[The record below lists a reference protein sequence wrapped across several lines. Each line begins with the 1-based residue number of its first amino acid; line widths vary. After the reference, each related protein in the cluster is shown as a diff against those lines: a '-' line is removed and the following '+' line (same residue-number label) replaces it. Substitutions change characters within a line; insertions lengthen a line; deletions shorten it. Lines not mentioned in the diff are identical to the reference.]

1 VYRVNFVSLK
11 SAERNGGGRA
21 YLARL
26 VAGPDGSVD
35 RQFANQ
41 EKRGKN
47 RRSFASNALP
57 GDVFEARRWTWDS
70 LRQQY
75 SGGTLWFGVQQNGTL
90 CRLNRDEAFQ
100 AVLAVAIAA
109 ERPQAPDH
117 RPVERWATRVVPED
131 LQIFPVETSGQALI
145 DAGDD
150 DVEEA

>member
-26 VAGPDGSVD
+26 VASPDGSVD

-47 RRSFASNALP
+47 RRIFASNALP
-57 GDVFEARRWTWDS
+57 GDVFEARRWTWNS

-100 AVLAVAIAA
+100 AVTTLMLTHSAQA
-109 ERPQAPDH
+109 EVPDQCYAF
-117 RPVERWATRVVPED
+117 RMVPED
-131 LQIFPVETSGQALI
+131 IRVSRASTALLIENADQVEA
-145 DAGDD
+145 
-150 DVEEA
+150 